1 LSCLSSCIIL
11 RDWSVQLR
19 AKSKTGSQDRA
30 ATSISFLCPSLYALR
45 SPLLALSSLFRA
57 DRNVAPSLIL
67 INPWIYDFA
76 AYDLWS
82 KPLGLLYLAGYLR
95 ACGFSIHLI
104 DCLDLHHPALK
115 DSRRPAR
122 SDYGT
127 GKFPKERADRSPA
140 LRHVS
145 RSYSRYG
152 IPKQLFVKALKE
164 VTQPAAILVTS
175 LMTYWYP
182 GVVEAIAVA
191 REVHP
196 RTPILLGGI
205 YATLCKEH
213 ALAISGADR
222 VVTGIPLQGMA
233 RIMDDLLQFGIKSDR
248 TPPTSGGSFF
258 PALDLLHGLDHVPLL
273 TSTGCPYRCE
283 YCASHFLNPQFLTQ
297 DPHHVLSQ
305 ILHWHRERGV
315 RDFAFYDD
323 ALLVDFERH
332 LALLLKEVVKQNLGL
347 RFHTPNAL
355 HVKELSLEAAD
366 LLWRAGFKTLRLGFE
381 TSDMTMHRRLDRKL
395 SEGDFE
401 RAVRCLFKAGFA
413 GKQIGAY
420 VLAGLPGQSV
430 SSVMES
436 VEFVSRAGAMPYLAE
451 YSPIPHTPLWEKAV
465 AVSQYDLRSEPL
477 FHNNTLLPCWNEDQR
492 REFELVKARVLE
504 IRRRV

>member
-1 LSCLSSCIIL
+1 MTP
-11 RDWSVQLR
+11 
-19 AKSKTGSQDRA
+19 KKM
-30 ATSISFLCPSLYALR
+30 
-45 SPLLALSSLFRA
+45 
-57 DRNVAPSLIL
+57 APSLIL

-104 DCLDLHHPALK
+104 DCLDIHHPALK
-115 DSRRPAR
+115 DSALPAR
-122 SDYGT
+122 HAYGT
-127 GKFPKERADRSPA
+127 GKFLREKAARSPA
-140 LRHVS
+140 LKHVP

-152 IPKQLFVKALKE
+152 IPKQLFVNALKE
-164 VTQPAAILVTS
+164 VKQPAAILVSS

-205 YATLCKEH
+205 YARLCEEH
-213 ALAISGADR
+213 AIATSGADR

-233 RIMDDLLQFGIKSDR
+233 KLLDELLEFGIRSDQ
-248 TPPTSGGSFF
+248 PPPSSRGFPF
-258 PALDLLHGLDHVPLL
+258 PAFDLLHGFDHVPLL

-283 YCASHFLNPQFLTQ
+283 YCASRFLNPQFLTQ
-297 DPHHVLSQ
+297 DPHQVLNE
-305 ILHWHRERGV
+305 IMNWHRERGI

-323 ALLVDFERH
+323 ALLVNFEKH
-332 LALLLKEVVKQNLGL
+332 LGPILEEVVKQDLGL

-355 HVKELSLEAAD
+355 HVKELSPEAAD

-381 TSDMTMHRRLDRKL
+381 TSDMTMHRSLDRKL

-401 RAVRCLFKAGFA
+401 RAVRCLLKAGFVK
-413 GKQIGAY
+413 KQIGAY
-420 VLAGLPGQSV
+420 ILAGLPGQSV
-430 SSVMES
+430 SSVRES
-436 VEFVSRAGAMPYLAE
+436 AEFVSKAGAMPYLAE
-451 YSPIPHTPLWEKAV
+451 YSPIPHTPLWNKAV
-465 AVSQYDLRSEPL
+465 ADSQYNLVSEPL
-477 FHNNTLLPCWNEDQR
+477 FHNNTLLPCWNEEPR
-492 REFELVKARVLE
+492 REFARVKARVLE
-504 IRRRV
+504 IRRSA